1 MNTPHQTQ
9 HNGGEMSNE
18 LATTNTVG
26 EMSIPAMMQAII
38 EQGMKPENVTVLEKL
53 MAMKERQD
61 HRNAQAAFNQ
71 DFLALRK
78 ECRPI
83 AATRVIPTKD
93 GGVKGRFASLE
104 DIVVEVTPLLE
115 KYGFSDTYSQQIVE
129 GGRTKVTV
137 TLLHTSGH
145 ERSSEYTCREHASPL
160 NSPAQNDG
168 GTNKMARRHAL
179 CNMLGIVLDYSPDAR
194 LEGDTILEH
203 EAVELERRVM
213 SASNGDD
220 AQAKRYLRLA
230 DALTFAEVRRAK
242 YAVVCAQ
249 LDRDEAKSKAPA
261 KSPKATLAEL
271 VSNWSGVGKED
282 LGKAVGDVFAAAKI
296 NTGGKA
302 TDDQCKTAIDWI
314 ELNNH
319 KDFFDAVRT
328 K

>member
-1 MNTPHQTQ
+1 MSNKLARHDA
-9 HNGGEMSNE
+9 GEMS
-18 LATTNTVG
+18 VVQM
-26 EMSIPAMMQAII
+26 MSAIVEKGI
-38 EQGMKPENVTVLEKL
+38 TGDSVAVMKDLL
-53 MAMKERQD
+53 AMKREAD
-61 HRNAQAAFNQ
+61 ADNARAAFNQ
-71 DFLALRK
+71 DFIALRK

-115 KYGFSDTYSQQIVE
+115 KYGFSDTYSQQIAE

-194 LEGDTILEH
+194 LEGDTISEH
-203 EAVELERRVM
+203 EAAELERRVM

-249 LDRDEAKSKAPA
+249 LDRDEAKPRTPG
-261 KSPKATLAEL
+261 KSPKVTLAEL
-271 VSNWSGVGKED
+271 VSKWSGMGKDE
-282 LGKAVGDVFAAAKI
+282 LGEAVGSVFKAAGIA
-296 NTGGKA
+296 TGGKA
-302 TDDQCKTAIDWI
+302 TDEQCAKAIEWV
-314 ELNNH
+314 EAN
-319 KDFFDAVRT
+319 KGADFFDAVRN